1 MQPGRL
7 WGTGKSLACHREN
20 RHGAFCFGHAAH
32 AFRTWGVLNSSWGVL
47 PPLMEV
53 RQQLNEVA
61 VNAAEGGY
69 RGIRLPPLGNPFT
82 PTGKSIYPHRRIP
95 LGSKAGIAQVCD
107 GWSHR

>member
-82 PTGKSIYPHRRIP
+82 PTGEFP
-95 LGSKAGIAQVCD
+95 
-107 GWSHR
+107 